1 MFKLQITY
9 TEWHSFLWFK
19 GQNFLRGFGNLLV
32 RTEARRMK
40 IFMAFSKD
48 GWVTK
53 IPPHSYGGM
62 MRQKL
67 EAIITVPSNVNWVV
81 GFLGHRCTFDNYKKY
96 GKLHYY
102 RSKQCQLNC
111 RVLSSLHF
119 RYLEKNRKKLHVFS

>member
-1 MFKLQITY
+1 MSTQRGTRASARDFTVYITY
-9 TEWHSFLWFK
+9 AESRSFLWFK

-62 MRQKL
+62 MR
-67 EAIITVPSNVNWVV
+67 
-81 GFLGHRCTFDNYKKY
+81 
-96 GKLHYY
+96 
-102 RSKQCQLNC
+102 
-111 RVLSSLHF
+111 
-119 RYLEKNRKKLHVFS
+119 

>member
-1 MFKLQITY
+1 MSLCQHTVSHWDKKRLYQIIIFKTKSSSSHNIRMKA
-9 TEWHSFLWFK
+9 EWHSFLWLK

-62 MRQKL
+62 MR
-67 EAIITVPSNVNWVV
+67 
-81 GFLGHRCTFDNYKKY
+81 
-96 GKLHYY
+96 
-102 RSKQCQLNC
+102 
-111 RVLSSLHF
+111 
-119 RYLEKNRKKLHVFS
+119 